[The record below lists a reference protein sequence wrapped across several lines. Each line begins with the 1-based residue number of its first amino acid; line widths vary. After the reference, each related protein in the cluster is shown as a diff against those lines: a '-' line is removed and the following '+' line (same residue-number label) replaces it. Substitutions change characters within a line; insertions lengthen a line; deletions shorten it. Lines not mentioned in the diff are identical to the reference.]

1 MKPSDF
7 EELVEKAVLALPLYI
22 REKME
27 NVVLVVEQRPSEEEG
42 RETGTRQGMIL
53 LGLYQ
58 GIPQTTWG
66 RDFSGRLP
74 DKITIFQESVESLA
88 HSPGEIAELVKSTVW
103 HEIAHHFGLD
113 EERLRFLEKE
123 RTGCHKTRSS
133 LRSPRF
139 FQRIFNMFK

>member
-7 EELVEKAVLALPLYI
+7 EKLVEKSVLALPPYI

-27 NVVLVVEQRPSEEEG
+27 NVALVVEQSPSKEEG
-42 RETGTRQGMIL
+42 SEAGTRPGTVL

-88 HSPGEIAELVKSTVW
+88 HSPEEIAGLIKETVW

-113 EERLRFLEKE
+113 EERIRFLERE
-123 RTGCHKTRSS
+123 
-133 LRSPRF
+133 
-139 FQRIFNMFK
+139 

>member
-1 MKPSDF
+1 MKPLDF
-7 EELVEKAVLALPLYI
+7 EKLVEKAVLALPPYI
-22 REKME
+22 REKMD
-27 NVVLVVEQRPSEEEG
+27 NVAIIVEQRPSAEEEKEARTKPG
-42 RETGTRQGMIL
+42 GVL

-88 HSPGEIAELVKSTVW
+88 HSPEEMAELVKETVW

-113 EERLRFLEKE
+113 EERIRFLERE
-123 RTGCHKTRSS
+123 
-133 LRSPRF
+133 
-139 FQRIFNMFK
+139 